1 MAAKVESAASLPK
14 LLDLEAALEEVSR
27 KRKSPPV
34 VHNTKKAKTESV
46 EPRTVKTSK
55 KNGISTEEYESEDEE
70 ESFEE
75 LARQYKKFTNA
86 PKFDLNSEELFCICR
101 KPDNG
106 ELMVLCDGCDE
117 WYHFKCMNLKKENSG
132 LIAKFFCKFCQWK
145 GTGFTLWKRKC
156 RVQWCN
162 EPARVDSNSKY
173 CTDAHGKLFIKQ
185 LLVDREALIQD
196 LKPEVV
202 NDILTHVGDNYVKLK
217 NLGSEFPELPE
228 VTKLKDT
235 GSNLSEFPDD
245 TRTALTKVNGKLD
258 LVNESIEQLQKRID
272 YLAKLKDKIKLA
284 NEKLAQTLFP
294 DGKIP
299 DSLKK
304 SKKQTKLK
312 KLDICLYDNSVVGS
326 ELASSFLSQLLDSQD
341 LFVEFQELVGRRLKD
356 ELDDAEWYQN
366 KICIQERRK
375 CIRHNGWLNLV
386 TDELARKMSELQT
399 LLEGLEL
406 QKETILRDYSTRVY
420 ESK

>member
-1 MAAKVESAASLPK
+1 M
-14 LLDLEAALEEVSR
+14 
-27 KRKSPPV
+27 
-34 VHNTKKAKTESV
+34 
-46 EPRTVKTSK
+46 
-55 KNGISTEEYESEDEE
+55 
-70 ESFEE
+70 
-75 LARQYKKFTNA
+75 
-86 PKFDLNSEELFCICR
+86 
-101 KPDNG
+101 
-106 ELMVLCDGCDE
+106 
-117 WYHFKCMNLKKENSG
+117 
-132 LIAKFFCKFCQWK
+132 
-145 GTGFTLWKRKC
+145 
-156 RVQWCN
+156 
-162 EPARVDSNSKY
+162 
-173 CTDAHGKLFIKQ
+173 
-185 LLVDREALIQD
+185 
-196 LKPEVV
+196 
-202 NDILTHVGDNYVKLK
+202 
-217 NLGSEFPELPE
+217 
-228 VTKLKDT
+228 
-235 GSNLSEFPDD
+235 
-245 TRTALTKVNGKLD
+245 
-258 LVNESIEQLQKRID
+258 
-272 YLAKLKDKIKLA
+272 
-284 NEKLAQTLFP
+284 AQTLFP

>member
-1 MAAKVESAASLPK
+1 MY
-14 LLDLEAALEEVSR
+14 
-27 KRKSPPV
+27 KR
-34 VHNTKKAKTESV
+34 
-46 EPRTVKTSK
+46 
-55 KNGISTEEYESEDEE
+55 
-70 ESFEE
+70 
-75 LARQYKKFTNA
+75 Q
-86 PKFDLNSEELFCICR
+86 
-101 KPDNG
+101 
-106 ELMVLCDGCDE
+106 
-117 WYHFKCMNLKKENSG
+117 
-132 LIAKFFCKFCQWK
+132 
-145 GTGFTLWKRKC
+145 RKC